1 MPAYRPAACCSNAT
15 LGRVRSSLPLI
26 FVACGVALF
35 GCREG
40 KSPKPVIADHHTAPP
55 TTVPVPPVDPW
66 AAGPGR
72 TTDDPPSLAER
83 HKRADEACP
92 LVKAPYFYRVEKN
105 GKVSHILGTRHISVP
120 LAKFPKEVTD
130 AMGSAKL
137 AVFEVAPDDDSG
149 VETPEIS
156 IKDALGP
163 DLWKRYTELVGMTA
177 AESLETATPAEAM
190 IWLIAMYEDIGAMLD
205 SEIQNEV
212 QAKRIPTMG
221 LETSAFQ
228 DALLQ
233 KLLDVRMLRAEIAH
247 TKDRAELAKES
258 KEDLSEYCAGTDDT
272 PGMDEDTR
280 KDLIASGYTKA
291 EIDAIDEQ
299 MVFKRNSD
307 WIPKLEKLF
316 EKGDVFVAVG
326 ADHLSGER
334 GVVSLLTKRGF
345 TIKRVPR
352 N

>member
-1 MPAYRPAACCSNAT
+1 
-15 LGRVRSSLPLI
+15 VRSSLPLI
-26 FVACGVALF
+26 FVAFGVALF

-40 KSPKPVIADHHTAPP
+40 KSPKPVIADHRTAP
-55 TTVPVPPVDPW
+55 TTIPALSVDPW
-66 AAGPGR
+66 AAGPDG

-83 HKRADEACP
+83 HKHADEACP
-92 LVKAPYFYRVEKN
+92 VVKAPYFYRVEKN

-120 LAKFPKEVTD
+120 LAKFPKDVTD
-130 AMGSAKL
+130 AIAKAKV

-149 VETPEIS
+149 AESKKIS

-163 DLWKRYTELVGMTA
+163 DLWKHYTELVGEAA
-177 AESLETATPAEAM
+177 AESLEEATPAEAM

-205 SEIQNEV
+205 SEIQNQV
-212 QAKRIPTMG
+212 QAKGIPALG

-228 DALLQ
+228 DKLLQ
-233 KLLDVRMLRAEIAH
+233 QLLDVRMLRAEITH
-247 TKDRAELAKES
+247 TKDRDELAKES

-299 MVFKRNSD
+299 MVFQRNSD

-345 TIKRVPR
+345 TIKRVAR